1 MAKEKIVMVRMEE
14 EKHGKFERA
23 AKAVGKTVSGWLRWL
38 GEREVAPPSNEAI
51 LAHSRGYGQT
61 TKRIDVPAKRTAA
74 EIAAMIPGVRLG
86 LETESPEPQA
96 TPYDLASD
104 SNEPLWD
111 EPPLPKFN
119 WAAKFALWKSHGD
132 EGDGEMKEFLAELNL
147 PKTFWALRDSRYRL
161 AWLEENRPNG

>member
-1 MAKEKIVMVRMEE
+1 MARVIGVKLSDDDLEKY
-14 EKHGKFERA
+14 ERA
-23 AKAVGKTVSGWLRWL
+23 TRRDGARTIAGWLRGL
-38 GEREVAPPSNEAI
+38 AERSIAPPPD
-51 LAHSRGYGQT
+51 LAAPVPRQT
-61 TKRIDVPAKRTAA
+61 ITVTPHPAKRTAA

-86 LETESPEPQA
+86 LEAEPPEPQA
-96 TPYDLASD
+96 PADVATEST
-104 SNEPLWD
+104 EPLWD